1 MVQRGLRSLP
11 VNATDSV
18 RVLARFEAGMFDV
31 EVSRIVSS
39 SRFESTLPVRSF
51 LAWPGKRNYEGSW
64 WSSTV
69 SAHVGFESLLER
81 EFLMAADHDRD
92 AVGIASQPFA
102 LLWPKD
108 TKGARGHV
116 PDFFVRLADGS
127 ARVVDVRHPKRL
139 ASAERQFELTREA
152 CGRIGWEYEVFTGL
166 AEPLASNLRWLSGYR
181 HDRFIPP
188 PSILQVILETFTPT
202 TSLAAGVRRAA
213 RALGLDPLI
222 VHAHVLHLLF
232 AGELES
238 DLGQSISSES
248 IVAPAREPAF
258 AVVLKATS

>member
-1 MVQRGLRSLP
+1 

-18 RVLARFEAGMFDV
+18 RVLARFEAGMFDAGISRT
-31 EVSRIVSS
+31 VST

-51 LAWPGKRNYEGSW
+51 FAWPGKRNYEGSW

-69 SAHVGFESLLER
+69 RAHVGFESLLER

-92 AVGIASQPFA
+92 VVGIASQPFA

-139 ASAERQFELTREA
+139 ASAERQFELTREV

-166 AEPLASNLRWLSGYR
+166 VEPIASNLRWLSGYR
-181 HDRFIPP
+181 QDRFIPP
-188 PSILQVILETFTPT
+188 CSIVPVILEAFTPD
-202 TSLAAGVRRAA
+202 TSLAAGVRHAA
-213 RALGLDPLI
+213 RLLGLDPVI

-238 DLGQSISSES
+238 DLGLAFSSES
-248 IVAPAREPAF
+248 IVAPPRAPAF
-258 AVVLKATS
+258 AAALEAVS